1 LPFHFGFILFIKYRI
16 RTVTMKKLIRENVL
30 KIEQYEPG
38 KPIEL
43 LRRELGIEGEICKMA
58 SNENPLGPSPLA
70 VAAITKA
77 LEEGNFYPDNSCYE
91 IREKLGQ
98 IYDLPINNIRM
109 GNGSSE
115 LIYMAGIAFLN
126 RDENVVMSED
136 TFLMARL
143 MCDILDRQAVVV
155 PLNNYHHDLDRIL
168 EAVNDKT
175 KMVYLDIPM
184 NPIGTSVKGDEF
196 ARFMGKIPE
205 DVLVICDEAYY
216 EYADKENHPH
226 TIQYV
231 RDGRN
236 VMVMRTF
243 SKLYGLAG
251 FRIGFCLAKED
262 IVEALRRVSLP
273 FSVNKFAQIGALAA
287 LDDRDHARNTL
298 AVTAEGKK
306 YLCAQFDE
314 MSVSYIPSE
323 TNFITLDVRRDAR
336 EFCAEFQKRGVIV
349 RPLSGYGKPT
359 FMRITIGT
367 EEQNKKFIEV
377 FKEIYT

>member
-1 LPFHFGFILFIKYRI
+1 
-16 RTVTMKKLIRENVL
+16 MKKLIRENVL